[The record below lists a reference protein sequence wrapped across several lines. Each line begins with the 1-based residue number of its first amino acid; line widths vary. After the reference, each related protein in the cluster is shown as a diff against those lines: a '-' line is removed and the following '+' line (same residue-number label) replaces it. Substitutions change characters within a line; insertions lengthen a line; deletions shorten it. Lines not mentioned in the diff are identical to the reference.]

1 MVILL
6 GIGILFLS
14 TFMYSAL
21 VLAKKADEYEYKKED
36 EFE

>member
-6 GIGILFLS
+6 GVGTVFLS

-21 VLAKKADEYEYKKED
+21 VVAKRADEYEYKKE
-36 EFE
+36 EENE